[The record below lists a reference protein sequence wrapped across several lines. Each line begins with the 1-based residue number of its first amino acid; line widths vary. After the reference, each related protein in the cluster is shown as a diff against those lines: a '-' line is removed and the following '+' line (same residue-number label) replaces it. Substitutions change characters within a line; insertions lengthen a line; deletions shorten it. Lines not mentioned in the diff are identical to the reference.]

1 MNIMLWRLE
10 MSGVFI
16 IDDNKV
22 SIKKL
27 ETDNSTVI
35 SINGILS
42 VDTEK
47 YKANSVNFDG
57 SYKPDEDESLK
68 IENFDLPDEIKEAI
82 NNPLGVEKL
91 IATDNDLNI
100 RAVFLTL
107 DDGEEGRIVFQRT
120 QKRQLL
126 LGGRITLFWNKDTF
140 ISTKKPGVV
149 ITDSIDAYYENGTLY
164 FKSYYLANQILNL
177 NKYYRQATDEDIRT
191 FCQSSCF
198 YVNDLDSLVSASN
211 NWTRKKIAYI
221 LDTKVLETNSIDFIL
236 QDAKELGLQFQTNG
250 ENKIVFP
257 EDLKAQKELLSYLA
271 DEIYKGRLT
280 DDVYLTNSK
289 RTLK

>member
-1 MNIMLWRLE
+1 MLWRLE

-68 IENFDLPDEIKEAI
+68 IEHFDLPDKIKEAI

>member
-1 MNIMLWRLE
+1 MLWRLE

-68 IENFDLPDEIKEAI
+68 IEHFDLPDEIKEAI

-140 ISTKKPGVV
+140 ISTKKPGIV
-149 ITDSIDAYYENGTLY
+149 ITNSIDAYYENGTLY

>member
-1 MNIMLWRLE
+1 MLWRLE

-27 ETDNSTVI
+27 ETDNSTII

-68 IENFDLPDEIKEAI
+68 IEHFDLPDEIKEAI

>member
-1 MNIMLWRLE
+1 

-164 FKSYYLANQILNL
+164 FKSYYLVNQILNL

>member
-1 MNIMLWRLE
+1 MLWRLE

-57 SYKPDEDESLK
+57 SYKPDEDERLK
-68 IENFDLPDEIKEAI
+68 IEHFDLPDEIKEAI

>member
-1 MNIMLWRLE
+1 MLWRLE

-221 LDTKVLETNSIDFIL
+221 LDTKVLETNSIAFIL

>member
-1 MNIMLWRLE
+1 
-10 MSGVFI
+10 

-164 FKSYYLANQILNL
+164 FKSYYLVNQILNL

>member
-1 MNIMLWRLE
+1 

-16 IDDNKV
+16 IDENKV

-27 ETDNSTVI
+27 ETDNNTVI
-35 SINGILS
+35 SIKDILS

-47 YKANSVNFDG
+47 YKANSVIFDG

-126 LGGRITLFWNKDTF
+126 IGGMISLFWSKDTF

-191 FCQSSCF
+191 FCQ
-198 YVNDLDSLVSASN
+198 VV
-211 NWTRKKIAYI
+211 
-221 LDTKVLETNSIDFIL
+221 
-236 QDAKELGLQFQTNG
+236 
-250 ENKIVFP
+250 VFM
-257 EDLKAQKELLSYLA
+257 LM
-271 DEIYKGRLT
+271 I
-280 DDVYLTNSK
+280 
-289 RTLK
+289 